1 MENILPFIQA
11 NWVNIVAVYG
21 AVVALATLVVKL
33 TPSTRDDEILG
44 KVVRLLDNFST
55 ATVKK
60 A

>member
-1 MENILPFIQA
+1 MEWIQA
-11 NWVNIVAVYG
+11 NWTTVLAIYG
-21 AVVALATLVVKL
+21 AVVALATLIVKL

-44 KVVRLLDNFST
+44 KVVRFLDNFST